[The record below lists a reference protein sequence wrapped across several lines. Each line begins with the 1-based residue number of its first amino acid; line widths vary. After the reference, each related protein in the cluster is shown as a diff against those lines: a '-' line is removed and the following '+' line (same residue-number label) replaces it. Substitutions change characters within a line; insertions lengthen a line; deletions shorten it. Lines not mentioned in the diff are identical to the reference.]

1 MGRALRWAPIQAPGP
16 APALSRGR
24 GGAPRELSPANP
36 LHLRR
41 AWSPFPVPRPD
52 ASFSPQALNEALKL
66 FKMHSPQTSAM
77 LFTVDN
83 EAGRITCL
91 CQVPQVRTP
100 CSLAQAALCLWEVM
114 SIALLGSLIFLS
126 CLRRLVCVCLCVCVC
141 VCVRVCV
148 CVCVCE
154 CVCVCVCVC
163 VSVRACVQPAGDAVL
178 LPTCPLPSTPQ
189 PQALPLVHTFNCAG
203 FAAPYASPWLW
214 YQLYALSPGSI
225 LRGRTGC
232 LAPAL
237 SLSASIPSSVL
248 TPTPPSCL
256 LECSQ
261 PGPEG
266 Q

>member
-24 GGAPRELSPANP
+24 GGARRELSPANP

-114 SIALLGSLIFLS
+114 SIALLRKPDFSC
-126 CLRRLVCVCLCVCVC
+126 CLRRLVCVCVCVC
-141 VCVRVCV
+141 G
-148 CVCVCE
+148 
-154 CVCVCVCVC
+154 CVCVC

-178 LPTCPLPSTPQ
+178 LPTWLLPRTPQ
-189 PQALPLVHTFNCAG
+189 PQALPLVHTFNCA
-203 FAAPYASPWLW
+203 
-214 YQLYALSPGSI
+214 ALLLLTRRPGCGTS
-225 LRGRTGC
+225 C
-232 LAPAL
+232 M
-237 SLSASIPSSVL
+237 LSALAASFGAGLGVWLQPS
-248 TPTPPSCL
+248 PCL
-256 LECSQ
+256 PQSHPLS
-261 PGPEG
+261 
-266 Q
+266 

>member
-66 FKMHSPQTSAM
+66 FKMHSPQTSAI

-148 CVCVCE
+148 CVCVSVRV

-163 VSVRACVQPAGDAVL
+163 LCVRACSL
-178 LPTCPLPSTPQ
+178 LEMPFCCPLVPS
-189 PQALPLVHTFNCAG
+189 LVPLSLR
-203 FAAPYASPWLW
+203 PSPWCIHLTV
-214 YQLYALSPGSI
+214 LALLLLTHRPGCGTS
-225 LRGRTGC
+225 C
-232 LAPAL
+232 M
-237 SLSASIPSSVL
+237 LSALAASFGAGLGVWLQPSPCLPQSH
-248 TPTPPSCL
+248 PPS
-256 LECSQ
+256 
-261 PGPEG
+261 
-266 Q
+266 

>member
-24 GGAPRELSPANP
+24 GGARRELSPANP

-114 SIALLGSLIFLS
+114 SIALLRKPDFSC
-126 CLRRLVCVCLCVCVC
+126 CLRRLVCVCVCVC
-141 VCVRVCV
+141 VCLC
-148 CVCVCE
+148 
-154 CVCVCVCVC
+154 
-163 VSVRACVQPAGDAVL
+163 VRACSLLEMPFCCPLGSSLGPLSLRPSPWCIRLTVL
-178 LPTCPLPSTPQ
+178 LCCSLRI
-189 PQALPLVHTFNCAG
+189 ALAVV
-203 FAAPYASPWLW
+203 
-214 YQLYALSPGSI
+214 
-225 LRGRTGC
+225 
-232 LAPAL
+232 PA
-237 SLSASIPSSVL
+237 V
-248 TPTPPSCL
+248 
-256 LECSQ
+256 CSQ
-261 PGPEG
+261 PWQHPSG
-266 Q
+266 QDWVSGSSPLLVCLNPILCPDSQSAFLSSRMQPTGA